1 MSVGLYLQVI
11 GLVLFLCGLLVLA
24 SWAVRRLRAR
34 TQGPLGESI
43 KVKAVRPLTYK
54 SQLAL
59 VEVLGEKIL
68 IGLGEGG
75 PRLICKLEGKKDED
89 HPAR

>member
-1 MSVGLYLQVI
+1 MSTGLYLQVI
-11 GLVLFLCGLLVLA
+11 GLTLFLCGLLVLGA
-24 SWAVRRLRAR
+24 WAVRRLRAR
-34 TQGPLGESI
+34 GEGPFSQAI
-43 KVKAVRPLTYK
+43 KVCAIRPLSYK

-75 PRLICKLEGKKDED
+75 PRLICKLEEKGED
-89 HPAR
+89 RPS